1 MKIRSPDI
9 PVRALGQGCPIYTGE
24 KNMAGPEIIPPYV
37 TDIQAQKEPFV
48 DWREFPW
55 WLVAILTFLGLMA
68 LLIILKPGPR
78 MLIRVADAADIQNL
92 DDIVREDE
100 MSVGVQPDSS
110 AYDLAFEEL
119 TEERIQTFPQPAAA
133 VQSLIAAEID
143 AIILDKGTAQT
154 FAAENEGIL
163 TSVTAITNSY
173 NEAFIF
179 IFPGITTTL
188 YLTLGGFGLALVF
201 GLLAGLG
208 RISPNRLIRNIAI
221 TYVEFIRG
229 VPTLVLILTLAFVIV
244 PAVSNSIGINNRDVS
259 IELRAIVALAII
271 YGAFLAEI
279 FRAGIESISKGQM
292 EAARSLG
299 MTARQAM
306 QYIILPQAIRNI
318 SPALGNDFIAMLKD
332 SSLASVLAVRE
343 LTQRSRL
350 HAGSTFRFP
359 ESYLVIVF
367 LYLAMTLTLSLL
379 LRWYERRIRVG
390 ER

>member
-1 MKIRSPDI
+1 
-9 PVRALGQGCPIYTGE
+9 
-24 KNMAGPEIIPPYV
+24 MAGPDTTPPSSL
-37 TDIQAQKEPFV
+37 DNLSSRQAATT
-48 DWREFPW
+48 DWRDFPW
-55 WLVAILTFLGLMA
+55 WLVAILGFLGIMA
-68 LLIILKPGPR
+68 FLIVRQPGPHLVVR
-78 MLIRVADAADIQNL
+78 ISETEQAEEEEADNAEFANL
-92 DDIVREDE
+92 RGVVRDDEAI
-100 MSVGVQPDSS
+100 VGVPTSGDPF
-110 AYDLAFEEL
+110 DLAAEEL
-119 TEERIQTFPQPAAA
+119 SEERIQTFTEIETA
-133 VQSLIAAEID
+133 VQPLLSGEID
-143 AIILDKGTAQT
+143 AILLDKSTAQT
-154 FAAENEGIL
+154 VVAENEESI
-163 TSVTAITNSY
+163 TSVLAVPNAY
-173 NEAFIF
+173 NEAFVF
-179 IFPGITTTL
+179 ILPGITTTL
-188 YLTLGGFGLALVF
+188 YLTLGGFGLALLF

-208 RISPNRLIRNIAI
+208 RISQNRFIRNIAI

-244 PAVSNSIGINNRDVS
+244 PAVSDSIGIDNRDVS
-259 IELRAIVALAII
+259 IELRAILALAII

-359 ESYLVIVF
+359 EAYLVIVF
-367 LYLAMTLTLSLL
+367 LYLAMTITLSLF

-390 ER
+390 EQ

>member
-1 MKIRSPDI
+1 
-9 PVRALGQGCPIYTGE
+9 
-24 KNMAGPEIIPPYV
+24 MAGPEILQPPSLDNPEIRKPS
-37 TDIQAQKEPFV
+37 TS
-48 DWREFPW
+48 DWRDFPW
-55 WLVAILTFLGLMA
+55 WLVAIITFLAMMA
-68 LLIILKPGPR
+68 FLILWKPGPQ
-78 MLIRVADAADIQNL
+78 MLIRVEDAGDLQNFSKV
-92 DDIVREDE
+92 VREDE
-100 MSVGVQPDSS
+100 MIVGVPPDG
-110 AYDLAFEEL
+110 AGYDLANEEL
-119 TEERIQTFPQPAAA
+119 SGDRIQEFSQLTDAIQP
-133 VQSLIAAEID
+133 LITGEID
-143 AIILDKGTAQT
+143 AVLLDKRTAKT
-154 FAAENEGIL
+154 FVAENEGVL
-163 TSVTAITNSY
+163 TSVTAVTNGY

-208 RISPNRLIRNIAI
+208 RISQNRLIRNIAI

-259 IELRAIVALAII
+259 IELRAILALAII

>member
-1 MKIRSPDI
+1 
-9 PVRALGQGCPIYTGE
+9 
-24 KNMAGPEIIPPYV
+24 MAGPDPATPSSL
-37 TDIQAQKEPFV
+37 DSSSNRQAATN
-48 DWREFPW
+48 DWRDFPW
-55 WLVAILTFLGLMA
+55 WLVAILTFLGIMA
-68 LLIILKPGPR
+68 FLIIRQPGPHLLVR
-78 MLIRVADAADIQNL
+78 IAEADEADTEEVSSAEFDNL
-92 DDIVREDE
+92 RGVVRDDEAI
-100 MSVGVQPDSS
+100 VGVPTTGD
-110 AYDLAFEEL
+110 ALDLANEEL
-119 TEERIQTFPQPAAA
+119 EEERIRTFTELDEAAQA
-133 VQSLIAAEID
+133 LIDGEID
-143 AIILDKGTAQT
+143 AVLLDRRTART
-154 FAAENEGIL
+154 LVAENEETL
-163 TSVTAITNSY
+163 TSVLAVPNAY
-173 NEAFIF
+173 NEAFVF

-208 RISPNRLIRNIAI
+208 RISQNRVIRNIAI

-244 PAVSNSIGINNRDVS
+244 PAVSDSIGIDNRDVS
-259 IELRAIVALAII
+259 IELRAILALAII

-299 MTARQAM
+299 MTARQSM

-359 ESYLVIVF
+359 EAYLVIVF
-367 LYLAMTLTLSLL
+367 LYLAMTITLSLF

-390 ER
+390 EQ

>member
-1 MKIRSPDI
+1 
-9 PVRALGQGCPIYTGE
+9 
-24 KNMAGPEIIPPYV
+24 MAGPNLLQPPSLDNPEIRKTPSSN
-37 TDIQAQKEPFV
+37 
-48 DWREFPW
+48 WRDFPW
-55 WLVAILTFLGLMA
+55 WLVAILIFLASMA
-68 LLIILKPGPR
+68 FLIAWKPGPN
-78 MLIRVADAADIQNL
+78 MLIRTENARTLKNFGDLVDE
-92 DDIVREDE
+92 DDLIVGIPSNGE
-100 MSVGVQPDSS
+100 G
-110 AYDLAFEEL
+110 YDLANEQL
-119 TEERIQTFPQPAAA
+119 PPERIQTFPQLEDA
-133 VQSLIAAEID
+133 VQSLVDGNID
-143 AIILDKGTAQT
+143 AVLLDKDTAST
-154 FAAENEGIL
+154 F
-163 TSVTAITNSY
+163 VTAYEKEGEEEPLLTTFLAIPNTY

-188 YLTLGGFGLALVF
+188 YLTLGGFGLALIF

-208 RISPNRLIRNIAI
+208 RISQNRLIRNIAI

-244 PAVSNSIGINNRDVS
+244 PAVSNSIGINNRDIS
-259 IELRAIVALAII
+259 IELRAILALAII

-367 LYLAMTLTLSLL
+367 LYLAMTITLSLL

>member
-1 MKIRSPDI
+1 
-9 PVRALGQGCPIYTGE
+9 
-24 KNMAGPEIIPPYV
+24 MAGPDLASPSSLDSFDKRNGS
-37 TDIQAQKEPFV
+37 TTN
-48 DWREFPW
+48 WRDFPW
-55 WLVAILTFLGLMA
+55 WLVAIFFFLGIMA
-68 LLIILKPGPR
+68 FLIIRQPGPHLLVR
-78 MLIRVADAADIQNL
+78 IVDAEEADGETITAEFDNL
-92 DDIVREDE
+92 RGVVREDE
-100 MSVGVQPDSS
+100 AIVGAPSS
-110 AYDLAFEEL
+110 GEPFDLAIAEL
-119 TEERIQTFPQPAAA
+119 PEARIQTFAQLEQA
-133 VQSLIAAEID
+133 VQPLIDGEID
-143 AIILDKGTAQT
+143 ALLLDKQTART
-154 FAAENEGIL
+154 LVAENEETL
-163 TSVTAITNSY
+163 TSVLAVPNAY

-208 RISPNRLIRNIAI
+208 RISQNRLIRNIAI

-244 PAVSNSIGINNRDVS
+244 PAVSDSIGIDNRDVS
-259 IELRAIVALAII
+259 IELRAILALAII

-367 LYLAMTLTLSLL
+367 LYLAMTITLSLF

>member
-1 MKIRSPDI
+1 
-9 PVRALGQGCPIYTGE
+9 
-24 KNMAGPEIIPPYV
+24 MAGPEV
-37 TDIQAQKEPFV
+37 TPSFSTDSRLRNEPFV
-48 DWREFPW
+48 NWREFPW
-55 WLVAILTFLGLMA
+55 WLIAILTFLAMMA
-68 LLIILKPGPR
+68 FLIAWKPGPHV
-78 MLIRVADAADIQNL
+78 LIRVDTADIDNFA
-92 DDIVREDE
+92 DVVDEDE
-100 MSVGVQPDSS
+100 MIVGMLPDGE
-110 AYDLAFEEL
+110 AYELASEEL
-119 TEERIQTFPQPAAA
+119 PEARIQTFPQLENA
-133 VQSLIAAEID
+133 VQSLLDQEID
-143 AIILDKGTAQT
+143 AVLLDNRSAQT
-154 FAAENEGIL
+154 FVSEYEDQL
-163 TSVTAITNSY
+163 TSHIAIPNNY

-188 YLTLGGFGLALVF
+188 YLTLGGFGLALIF

-208 RISPNRLIRNIAI
+208 RISHNGFIRNIAI

-229 VPTLVLILTLAFVIV
+229 VPTLVLILTLAYVIV
-244 PAVSNSIGINNRDVS
+244 PAVSNSVGINNRDVS

-271 YGAFLAEI
+271 YGASLAEI

-299 MTARQAM
+299 MTTRQAM

-367 LYLAMTLTLSLL
+367 LYLAMTITLSLL
-379 LRWYERRIRVG
+379 LRWYERRLRVG

>member
-1 MKIRSPDI
+1 MSGPDFA
-9 PVRALGQGCPIYTGE
+9 PPSALNRLDGRQSATTG
-24 KNMAGPEIIPPYV
+24 
-37 TDIQAQKEPFV
+37 
-48 DWREFPW
+48 WRDFPW
-55 WLVAILTFLGLMA
+55 WLVAIFVFLGVMTFL
-68 LLIILKPGPR
+68 IIT
-78 MLIRVADAADIQNL
+78 
-92 DDIVREDE
+92 DE
-100 MSVGVQPDSS
+100 EVNQ
-110 AYDLAFEEL
+110 AF
-119 TEERIQTFPQPAAA
+119 
-133 VQSLIAAEID
+133 V
-143 AIILDKGTAQT
+143 
-154 FAAENEGIL
+154 
-163 TSVTAITNSY
+163 
-173 NEAFIF
+173 F

-208 RISPNRLIRNIAI
+208 RISQNRLIRNIAI

-244 PAVSNSIGINNRDVS
+244 PAVSNSIGIDNRDVS
-259 IELRAIVALAII
+259 IELRAILALAII

-299 MTARQAM
+299 MTARQSM

-359 ESYLVIVF
+359 EAYLVIVF
-367 LYLAMTLTLSLL
+367 LYLAMTITLSLL
-379 LRWYERRIRVG
+379 LRWYERRLRVG

>member
-1 MKIRSPDI
+1 
-9 PVRALGQGCPIYTGE
+9 
-24 KNMAGPEIIPPYV
+24 MAGSDTALPSSSLDKLEIRKPSSNQLR
-37 TDIQAQKEPFV
+37 D
-48 DWREFPW
+48 FPW
-55 WLVAILTFLGLMA
+55 WLVAILGFLAFMA
-68 LLIILKPGPR
+68 VLIIRQPGPDLLIHQDEAEEIDNFAD
-78 MLIRVADAADIQNL
+78 VA
-92 DDIVREDE
+92 REDE
-100 MSVGVQPDSS
+100 MLVGVLPSGE
-110 AYDLAFEEL
+110 AFDLASQEL
-119 TEERIQTFPQPAAA
+119 DAERIQTFAQLDDA
-133 VQSLIAAEID
+133 VQALIQSEIT
-143 AIILDKGTAQT
+143 AVLLDKRDASTYVAQ
-154 FAAENEGIL
+154 NEATL
-163 TSVTAITNSY
+163 TSLLAVPNSY
-173 NEAFIF
+173 REAFIF
-179 IFPGITTTL
+179 IFPGISTTL
-188 YLTLGGFGLALVF
+188 YLTLGGFGLALLF

-208 RISPNRLIRNIAI
+208 RISQNRLVRNIAI

-229 VPTLVLILTLAFVIV
+229 VPTLVLILTLAFVLV
-244 PAVSNSIGINNRDVS
+244 PAVSNSIGIDNRDVS
-259 IELRAIVALAII
+259 IELRAILALAII

-279 FRAGIESISKGQM
+279 FRAGIESIPKGQM

-299 MTARQAM
+299 MSARQAM

-367 LYLAMTLTLSLL
+367 LYLAMTITLSLL